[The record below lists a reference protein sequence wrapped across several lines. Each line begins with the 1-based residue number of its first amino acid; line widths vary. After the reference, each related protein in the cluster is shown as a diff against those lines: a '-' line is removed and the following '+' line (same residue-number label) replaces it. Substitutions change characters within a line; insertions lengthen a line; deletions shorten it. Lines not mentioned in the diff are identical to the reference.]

1 MFERP
6 AKGTRALLVSLD
18 IGSSH
23 GRGWHEEFVELATSA
38 GAEVVGVISGRRH
51 TPTASLFV
59 GSGKAEEIKAQV
71 QGSGAEVVIFNH
83 SLTPAQER
91 NLERLLQC
99 RVLERTGL
107 ILDIFAQRARTFEGK
122 LQVELAQLRHLSARL
137 VRGWTHLERQ
147 RGGIGLRGPG
157 ETQLELDRRM
167 LGRRIQY
174 LTERLRQVESQRRLH
189 RAGRKK
195 ASIPLVAIV
204 GYTNAGKSTLFNA
217 LTGANA
223 LAVDQ
228 LFATLDPTLRRL
240 DINGMPIIVADTV
253 GFIRDLPHELVA
265 AFKATLEETREAD
278 LLLRVSDAADP
289 EHGLRDAEVD
299 AVLQEIGADA
309 VPCLHIRNK
318 IDLLEEPPRLTRDGE
333 GRPHEISLSAAQ
345 GLGLDLLKQA
355 LAECFMGG
363 VVEGW
368 IRLPMSASR
377 ARARLFAQ
385 SAVLEENALEDGW
398 LLKIR
403 LTKVAYEDL
412 CQKEH
417 LMTSLMSMP
426 LHPEQQIN
434 KIH

>member
-1 MFERP
+1 MIDRP
-6 AKGTRALLVSLD
+6 AKGTRTLLVSLD
-18 IGSSH
+18 IGALRPQS
-23 GRGWHEEFVELATSA
+23 WHDEFVELAASA
-38 GAEVVGVISGRRH
+38 GADIVGVISGRRH

-59 GSGKAEEIKAQV
+59 GSGKAEEIKGQV
-71 QGSGAEVVIFNH
+71 QATGAEVVIFNH
-83 SLTPAQER
+83 NLTPAQER

-157 ETQLELDRRM
+157 ETQLELDRRL

-195 ASIPLVAIV
+195 ANIPLVAIV

-217 LTGANA
+217 LTGADA
-223 LAVDQ
+223 LAADQ
-228 LFATLDPTLRRL
+228 LFATLDPTLRCL
-240 DINGMPIIVADTV
+240 DINGMPIILADTV

-278 LLLRVSDAADP
+278 LLLQVSDAADP
-289 EHGLRDAEVD
+289 EHDLRDAEVE
-299 AVLQEIGADA
+299 AVLHEIGADA
-309 VPCLHIRNK
+309 VACLHIRNK
-318 IDLLEEPPRLTRDGE
+318 IDLLEEPPRLTRSDD
-333 GRPHEISLSAAQ
+333 GRPHELSLSAAQ

-355 LAECFMGG
+355 LAEYFMGG
-363 VVEGW
+363 IVEGW

-377 ARARLFAQ
+377 ARAKFFAQ
-385 SAVLEENALEDGW
+385 NAVLEEVAVEDGW
-398 LLKIR
+398 LLRIK
-403 LTKVAYEDL
+403 LSKAAYEDL

-417 LMTSLMSMP
+417 LMANLMSAS
-426 LHPEQQIN
+426 LHPGQQIS